1 MIFSITH
8 ATWQQLRVL
17 VRAKGKPVLGRDIRI
32 VPTRLTKTGEFLD
45 ELVEAGLIVRAEGK
59 LATGREPE
67 QFRASYTLTEKGKHA
82 AEYGE
87 YERVREPQQTA
98 G

>member
-1 MIFSITH
+1 MLLPISH

-17 VRAKGKPVLGRDIRI
+17 SRAKGKPVLGSVIRYS
-32 VPTRLTKTGEFLD
+32 PTRFTKTGEFLD
-45 ELVEAGLIVRAEGK
+45 ELVSEGLIERAERKPVAGS
-59 LATGREPE
+59 EPE
-67 QFRASYTLTEKGKHA
+67 QFRAKYTLTEKGKHA

-87 YERVREPQQTA
+87 YERARTPQTA

>member
-1 MIFSITH
+1 MIFPITH

-17 VRAKGKPVLGRDIRI
+17 ARAKGRSILGRDIRI

-45 ELVEAGLIVRAEGK
+45 QLIADGLIQRTSDKPVA
-59 LATGREPE
+59 GREPE
-67 QFRASYTLTEKGKHA
+67 QFRTAYILTEKGKHA

-87 YERVREPQQTA
+87 YERESRRTIE
-98 G
+98 

>member
-1 MIFSITH
+1 MLFPIKH

-17 VRAKGKPVLGRDIRI
+17 ARAKGKPVLGRDIRI
-32 VPTRLTKTGEFLD
+32 VPTRFTKSGEFLD
-45 ELVEAGLIVRAEGK
+45 ELIEAGLIERAEGK
-59 LATGREPE
+59 PIAGNEPE
-67 QFRASYTLTEKGKHA
+67 QFRVRYTLTEKGRHA

-87 YERVREPQQTA
+87 YERVRQPQQTA